1 VTRGRGS
8 GPRLVGMRAGSVCSS
23 AGRHGPSGR
32 YQVLVELTTR
42 QVEMLLFFAKGQE
55 MSTVR
60 AQTSNALI
68 RKGLIRRDE
77 GSLVYRITELGQA
90 IADVVADVVLK
101 TDLGSTPTRTTGQSI
116 GSK

>member
-1 VTRGRGS
+1 VTRGRGF
-8 GPRLVGMRAGSVCSS
+8 GPRLVGIRAGSVCSS

-68 RKGLIRRDE
+68 RKGLIRRDD

-90 IADVVADVVLK
+90 IADVVLK
-101 TDLGSTPTRTTGQSI
+101 TDLNSTPAGTTGQSI

>member
-1 VTRGRGS
+1 VTRGRGYR
-8 GPRLVGMRAGSVCSS
+8 PRLVGMRAESVRSS

-32 YQVLVELTTR
+32 YQVLVELTSR
-42 QVEMLLFFAKGQE
+42 QVEMLLFFAEDQE

-77 GSLVYRITELGQA
+77 GSLVYQITELGQA
-90 IADVVADVVLK
+90 IADVVLK
-101 TDLGSTPTRTTGQSI
+101 TDLSPTPAGTTSQSI